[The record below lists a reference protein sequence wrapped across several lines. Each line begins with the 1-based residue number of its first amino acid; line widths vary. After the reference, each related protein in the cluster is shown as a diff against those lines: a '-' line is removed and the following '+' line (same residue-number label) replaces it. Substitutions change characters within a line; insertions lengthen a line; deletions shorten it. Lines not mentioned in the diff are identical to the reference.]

1 MIVFYHQ
8 EKCTNCTDHHL
19 FQSRIH
25 VSKSAFMKQAMLT
38 IFSTSRPAVLFGR
51 TSNGGEGGE
60 NEERIQALG
69 GVPSP
74 SSTLRLLLAHGRTKL
89 YLPVISLQNFAEGLS
104 RHESDTLYHWFAW
117 GRKGPKQVSSQFL
130 LRNEIKNIFFD
141 RLCTNRKCV
150 CFLEAEILLQII
162 TL

>member
-51 TSNGGEGGE
+51 TSNGGGGE
-60 NEERIQALG
+60 NEEN
-69 GVPSP
+69 PSA
-74 SSTLRLLLAHGRTKL
+74 R
-89 YLPVISLQNFAEGLS
+89 
-104 RHESDTLYHWFAW
+104 W
-117 GRKGPKQVSSQFL
+117 G
-130 LRNEIKNIFFD
+130 
-141 RLCTNRKCV
+141 
-150 CFLEAEILLQII
+150 AI
-162 TL
+162 TLLDSQASPRTWTYEALPPRNQSSEFCRRIESS